1 MYYFCFIITKKILER
16 WQSWPIASDLKSE
29 DLVRGPWVRILLSPQ
44 KSIVLYATETKD
56 RSERAVPIDLKQ
68 KYLIE
73 IWDIFF

>member
-1 MYYFCFIITKKILER
+1 
-16 WQSWPIASDLKSE
+16 
-29 DLVRGPWVRILLSPQ
+29 
-44 KSIVLYATETKD
+44 VLYATETKD